1 MEYDVNPDYTLS
13 KKRDNGLYLS
23 DEMVEILEE
32 YEIDYLKCKTL
43 KELIRVVE
51 ESLEENDSDALDNLL
66 SILSERDYY
75 ENYKK

>member
-13 KKRDNGLYLS
+13 KKRENGLFLS

-32 YEIDYLKCKTL
+32 FEIDYLKCKTL
-43 KELIRVVE
+43 KELIRVVQE
-51 ESLEENDSDALDNLL
+51 YADELDEDALDNLL

>member
-13 KKRDNGLYLS
+13 KKRENGFFLS

-32 YEIDYLKCKTL
+32 FEIDYLKCKTL
-43 KELIRVVE
+43 KELIRVVQE
-51 ESLEENDSDALDNLL
+51 YADELDEDALDNLL

>member
-32 YEIDYLKCKTL
+32 YDIDYLKCKTL

-51 ESLEENDSDALDNLL
+51 ESLEENDADALDNLL